1 MEKNMVGKN
10 NKQKNEK
17 NMWLCHDVLRVQILD

>member
-1 MEKNMVGKN
+1 MVGKN

-17 NMWLCHDVLRVQILD
+17 NMWLCHDVLRVQILDEE